1 MLRLR
6 STESVHGGS
15 RQALVWYIVPT
26 RLIRRCNHLKVHI
39 SPSMGAKCPFLA
51 LVSFRSRQ
59 AHAAF
64 NVNVKAD
71 MLSIGYGKIVYRV
84 TG

>member
-1 MLRLR
+1 M
-6 STESVHGGS
+6 
-15 RQALVWYIVPT
+15 P
-26 RLIRRCNHLKVHI
+26 
-39 SPSMGAKCPFLA
+39 
-51 LVSFRSRQ
+51 VSGTSEFPSRQ